1 MLRRKLLARLGLL
14 VIGFVT
20 GAAVAIA
27 LLQGVL
33 RDLDAINADAEAM
46 FDHVQSAVSAV
57 SDLESAISTPEAAA
71 SNPAALTEMKR
82 TLAERIGRLEASP
95 LRGEKGGAFAA
106 SIAHAVALATAI
118 NCEDHDTAASLAA
131 LRGEL
136 TTIGTEARRHVTRE
150 QASLSWHLRAL
161 IIGLTVAALMMTNI
175 AIYVLVRTANMILRP
190 VGQLIEGSR
199 ELAHER
205 FENRILITNTGE
217 FAELAS
223 AYNSLAEQL
232 QSNEQKKV
240 KALQQLAVTL
250 NHELNNVINAIE
262 LQLRIVNRRT
272 GGDPQLGAHLADIHN
287 NLERMARTVASL
299 RSVRRVVLTDYL
311 PGESM
316 VDLLRSTAAE
326 DPPVVVRSNTSTPRP
341 STAPAPAPNA
351 NPAP

>member
-27 LLQGVL
+27 MLQDVL
-33 RDLDAINADAEAM
+33 HDLDTVNADAEVM
-46 FDHVQSAVSAV
+46 FDRVQSTVSAV
-57 SDLESAISTPEAAA
+57 ADLESLLTAGPEGGE
-71 SNPAALTEMKR
+71 ALAPTVVAEKTGAVTER
-82 TLAERIGRLEASP
+82 VEQ
-95 LRGEKGGAFAA
+95 LRGTSLRGKTDAEFAA
-106 SIAHAVALATAI
+106 SISHAGTLAGTLGT
-118 NCEDHDTAASLAA
+118 DRPDPAALAA

-136 TTIGTEARRHVTRE
+136 TSLGTEARRYVARE
-150 QASLSWHLRAL
+150 QALLSWHLRAL
-161 IIGLTVAALMMTNI
+161 IIGLTVAALVMTNI

-199 ELAHER
+199 ELARER
-205 FENRILITNTGE
+205 FEHRIHMTNTGE

-272 GGDPQLGAHLADIHN
+272 GGDPQLASHLAEIHN
-287 NLERMARTVASL
+287 NLERMAKTVASL
-299 RSVRRVVLTDYL
+299 RSVRRVVLTDYM
-311 PGESM
+311 PGEPM
-316 VDLLRSTAAE
+316 VDLPRSTAAD
-326 DPPVVVRSNTSTPRP
+326 DPPVVVRQNSPTFR
-341 STAPAPAPNA
+341 PAPSPAPKA